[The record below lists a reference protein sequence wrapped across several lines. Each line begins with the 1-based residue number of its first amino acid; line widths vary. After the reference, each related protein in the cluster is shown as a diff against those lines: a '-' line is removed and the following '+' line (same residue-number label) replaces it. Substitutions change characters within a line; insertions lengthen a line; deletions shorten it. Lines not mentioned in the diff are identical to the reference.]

1 MVLVITLPSAKKAFS
16 LCLQRFR
23 LFLVGGV
30 YMEKVGG
37 VYIPPDSLLRGGFLQ
52 SLQVFAAFLSGEVR
66 LPL

>member
-1 MVLVITLPSAKKAFS
+1 MVLVISSSPAKKS
-16 LCLQRFR
+16 LSRYLQRFR